1 MNRDL
6 SLAELYYGTNE
17 PVASSRSLKAGRWT
31 ALFADGAL
39 RDIRCDGLEV
49 IRSIAFLVRDCDWGT
64 CSPDVHH
71 LALVETGDTF
81 RLTFRADCANPDG
94 QRLSYEVALEGD
106 TIKGIECTA
115 RCEAQTD
122 FLTARTGFCVLH
134 PIDGVAGAPTRV
146 QHSDGTIETSR
157 FPSKIDPW
165 QPFKDVCS
173 IEYRL
178 ATGQWASCAL
188 RGDTFEMEDQRN
200 WSDASFKTYSR
211 PLELP
216 WPYLL
221 AAGST
226 VEQSVTV
233 SVHPDARES
242 RGAGQH
248 EGESSQASVIH
259 ARVGAVSRS
268 EDNQVLNPLLGIAI
282 APHEVT
288 DVLRNVDVFRE
299 IGAQRVSLHYDP
311 LDGHNTDTLTH
322 YRDLM
327 RVLAVPATLEYAL
340 PGVGAPADE
349 LAQLARELDQS
360 GLMLDA
366 LMISPSV
373 HRQSNPPGSV
383 SPPCPPLDEVYACAR
398 EAFPHLRLAGGMLSY
413 FTELNRKRPPLERVD
428 EVTHATCPIVHAA
441 DDVSVMQT
449 LEAVTHITR
458 SCRAL
463 IGTRPYS
470 IGPLSIA
477 MRQNPY
483 GSRTM
488 PNPEN
493 RRIAMADDDPRQ
505 RGLFGAAWLAGYCA
519 AVSDAGLVALTLG
532 ALTGPRGIIDAQG
545 RPYPI
550 AVVTSALAAIGGR
563 PRLQCESSAPTQVAV
578 FGGRRADG
586 AYVLVCA
593 NLTAHTQSVVLTVHP
608 DLFHG
613 TRSVERVLIDETTF
627 ADVRMGSARRCE
639 DTLGDHVRVLKPF
652 AVQVITF

>member
-17 PVASSRSLKAGRWT
+17 PVAAARSLKAGRWS
-31 ALFADGAL
+31 ALLADGAL
-39 RDIRCDGLEV
+39 RDIRCDGVEV
-49 IRSIAFLVRDCDWGT
+49 IRSIAFLVRDRDWGT
-64 CSPDVHH
+64 CLPDVHH
-71 LALVETGDTF
+71 LALVEMGDTF
-81 RLTFRADCANPDG
+81 RVTFRADCANADG
-94 QRLSYEVALEGD
+94 QRLSYEVALDGD
-106 TIKGIECTA
+106 TVKGIECTA

-134 PIDGVAGAPTRV
+134 PIDGIAGAPTRV
-146 QHSDGTIETSR
+146 EHSDGTIETRR
-157 FPSKIDPW
+157 FPSEIDPW
-165 QPFKDVCS
+165 QPFKDMRS
-173 IEYRL
+173 IEYRQ
-178 ATGQWASCAL
+178 ATGQWVRCAL

-226 VEQSVTV
+226 VEQAVAV
-233 SVHPDARES
+233 SIDPDARES
-242 RGAGQH
+242 VGT
-248 EGESSQASVIH
+248 GEPQGEPSQAGVIRV
-259 ARVGAVSRS
+259 RVGGWSGS
-268 EDNQVLNPLLGIAI
+268 EDDRVVNPVLGIAI
-282 APHEVT
+282 APHEVA
-288 DVLRNVDVFRE
+288 DVSRYVDVFRE

-311 LDGHNTDTLTH
+311 LGGHDAGTLTR

-349 LAQLARELDQS
+349 LAQLARELEQS
-360 GLMLDA
+360 GLELDA

-398 EAFPHLRLAGGMLSY
+398 EAFPHLRLTGGMLSY

-449 LEAVTHITR
+449 LEAVTHISR

-463 IGTRPYS
+463 IGTRRYS

-519 AVSDAGLVALTLG
+519 AVRDAGLVALTLG

-550 AVVTSALAAIGGR
+550 AVVASALAAIGGR
-563 PRLQCESSAPTQVAV
+563 PRLDCESSTPTQVAV

-586 AYVLVCA
+586 AHVLVCA
-593 NLTAHTQSVVLTVHP
+593 NLTAHAQSVVLALHP

-613 TRSVERVLIDETTF
+613 TRPVERVLIDETTF
-627 ADVRMGSARRCE
+627 ADVRMGSARRWE
-639 DTLGDHVRVLKPF
+639 DILGEQVRVLKPF
-652 AVQVITF
+652 AVQIITF